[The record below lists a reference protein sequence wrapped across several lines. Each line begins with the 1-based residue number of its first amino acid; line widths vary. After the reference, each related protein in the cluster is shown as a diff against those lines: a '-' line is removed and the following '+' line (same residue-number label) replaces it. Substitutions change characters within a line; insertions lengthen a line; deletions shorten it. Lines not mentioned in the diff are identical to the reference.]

1 MRILCLGLLQDGGC
15 RGVGVFREEIR
26 VSGECPYAGGVG
38 IRSDTACRTTSPP
51 IWPRGLMAKATTRT
65 EIDFVDREASG
76 WSTGSI

>member
-38 IRSDTACRTTSPP
+38 IRSDTASHNLSTH
-51 IWPRGLMAKATTRT
+51 LATGFDGKGDNPNRN
-65 EIDFVDREASG
+65 
-76 WSTGSI
+76 